1 MRNIAYILILFIAS
15 FVISSCDP
23 KIESIYMIENFSNQ
37 TLDIEIKSKPYAIH
51 EIYFLTDSHNVVN
64 DTLVS
69 TKTFGNTESANVYLF
84 RIYGKSKHFP
94 KFNDVISNVYSI
106 KISGKQLLKDYTKE
120 SNWDNFSSRK
130 NLQVYTFRINE
141 SDIQ

>member
-1 MRNIAYILILFIAS
+1 MRNIACILTLFIAS

-37 TLDIEIKSKPYAIH
+37 TLDIEIKSKPYALH

-69 TKTFGNTESANVYLF
+69 TKSFGNTGSANIYLF
-84 RIYGKSKHFP
+84 RRYGKPKHFP

>member
-1 MRNIAYILILFIAS
+1 MKNIAIIFALFITS

-23 KIESIYMIENFSNQ
+23 RIESIYMIENLSNQ
-37 TLDIEIKSKPYAIH
+37 TLDIEIKSKPYALH

-69 TKTFGNTESANVYLF
+69 TKSFGNTGSENIYLF
-84 RIYGKSKHFP
+84 RRYGKPKHFP